1 MSWTQYA
8 EAASHLVSQK
18 LGMTTDDYKPD
29 YTRSTVDHFAIHA
42 GQEKGSGAG
51 GGWRPDGGGGGRRA
65 ICGEGGGLYM
75 AHSRDGLTCTRKL
88 LVKVLQ
94 MLRRPQ

>member
-18 LGMTTDDYKPD
+18 LGMTSDDYKPD

-42 GQEKGSGAG
+42 GQEKGG
-51 GGWRPDGGGGGRRA
+51 GGRGGGGGGGR
-65 ICGEGGGLYM
+65 GGGGGLRGCEGRWRGSV
-75 AHSRDGLTCTRKL
+75 HSSFQGQPDMQHVAAGDCEG
-88 LVKVLQ
+88 VAG
-94 MLRRPQ
+94 